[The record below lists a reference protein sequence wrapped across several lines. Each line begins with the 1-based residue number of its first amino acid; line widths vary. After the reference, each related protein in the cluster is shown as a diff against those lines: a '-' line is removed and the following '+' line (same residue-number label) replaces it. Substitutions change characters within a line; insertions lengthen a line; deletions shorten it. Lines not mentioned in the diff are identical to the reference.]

1 MLNPN
6 YVIYLLI
13 NTINNYTYIGITN
26 NTDRRLRQHNG
37 ELVGGAKY
45 TTAKRGEG
53 TWSFYGWI
61 KSKIGLDKSRAMSI
75 EKKIQIHSRKFKG
88 NPIEKRLQSV
98 NKSLLENPDLEF
110 EIFHKDS

>member
-1 MLNPN
+1 MSNDYIIYILFNN
-6 YVIYLLI
+6 SNTCTYV
-13 NTINNYTYIGITN
+13 GMTN
-26 NTDRRLRQHNG
+26 NPTRRLRQHNG

-110 EIFHKDS
+110 EIFHNDS

>member
-1 MLNPN
+1 MSNDYIIYILFNN
-6 YVIYLLI
+6 SNTCTYV
-13 NTINNYTYIGITN
+13 GMTN
-26 NTDRRLRQHNG
+26 NPTRRLRQHNG

-53 TWSFYGWI
+53 VWSFYGWI

-110 EIFHKDS
+110 EIFHNDS

>member
-1 MLNPN
+1 MSNDYIIYILFNN
-6 YVIYLLI
+6 SNTCTYV
-13 NTINNYTYIGITN
+13 GMTN
-26 NTDRRLRQHNG
+26 NPTRRLRQHNG

-53 TWSFYGWI
+53 VWSFYGWI

-98 NKSLLENPDLEF
+98 NKSLSENPDLEF
-110 EIFHKDS
+110 EIFHNVS

>member
-1 MLNPN
+1 MSNDYIIYILFNN
-6 YVIYLLI
+6 SNTCTYV
-13 NTINNYTYIGITN
+13 GMTN
-26 NTDRRLRQHNG
+26 NPTRRIRQHNG

-45 TTAKRGEG
+45 TTAKKGEG